1 MRAMFTTSTIV
12 LVGFVFLPFFLVTLT
27 SLAIFRRNARRRRSP
42 LTVRLLRGPGE
53 GLRSGIEKLSEKIDN
68 AFFNLLIIS
77 LPPLILLGVFA
88 YLGENKVQY
97 WQLALVCIVY
107 VFLILWAIKKFLQL
121 LEQRRNLYLGLDC
134 ELAVGQELNFLMRD
148 GYYVYHDFPAES
160 FNIDHVAIGP
170 HGIFAIET
178 KGRGK
183 PDNGRG
189 KHDATV
195 IFDGNV
201 LKFPDWE
208 DRKFIEQARRQASW
222 LKIWLS
228 KAIGEDVDVQA
239 VLALPGWYIERKAKS
254 DVIIY
259 NGKCPQ
265 AWIRAQREGRL
276 NDNQVKRINH
286 QLEQRCRDVEPTA
299 YRKRKNYLGARSN

>member
-1 MRAMFTTSTIV
+1 MFTTSTMV
-12 LVGFVFLPFFLVTLT
+12 LAGLVFLPFFLVTLI
-27 SLAIFRRNARRRRSP
+27 SLVIFRRKARERRSP
-42 LTVRLLRGPGE
+42 LTVKLLRGPGE
-53 GLRSGIEKLSEKIDN
+53 GLRTGIEKLSEQIDS
-68 AFFNLLIIS
+68 AYFNLLMIS
-77 LPPLILLGVFA
+77 LPPLILLWVFS
-88 YLGENKVQY
+88 YLGGNKVQF
-97 WQLALVCIVY
+97 WQLALVCILY
-107 VFLILWAIKKFLQL
+107 VSLIVWAIKNFLQL

-160 FNIDHVAIGP
+160 FNIDHVAVGP

-183 PDNGRG
+183 PDKGRG
-189 KHDATV
+189 SHDATV
-195 IFDGNV
+195 IFEDNV

-222 LKIWLS
+222 LKSWVS
-228 KAIGEDVDVQA
+228 KAIGEDVEVQA

-259 NGKCPQ
+259 NGKSPQ
-265 AWIRAQREGRL
+265 AWVRAQRKGRL
-276 NDNQVKRINH
+276 NDNQIKRINH

-299 YRKRKNYLGARSN
+299 YRKRKSYLGARAD